1 MLYKKALSKGL
12 PNIKKK
18 PGDVYIAI
26 LSHGKTPVS
35 SEWTDFLWLEV
46 PGIWAHVTAT
56 SCTMFFTD
64 KLYRKRRLIKWKFY
78 AKTSGVEVKL
88 VDGSKILSGNTQI
101 RVLSSGEFVAL
112 QTVPRN
118 VGRAPLPVISQQM
131 QTNIIGNS
139 GQTNTIKTEAFSAD
153 LLRIFRKM

>member
-1 MLYKKALSKGL
+1 MLYKKLLSKGL

-35 SEWTDFLWLEV
+35 SEWKDFLWLKV
-46 PGIWAHVTAT
+46 PGVWGHVTAT

-64 KLYRKRRLIKWKFY
+64 KLYRKRRLIKW
-78 AKTSGVEVKL
+78 
-88 VDGSKILSGNTQI
+88 
-101 RVLSSGEFVAL
+101 
-112 QTVPRN
+112 
-118 VGRAPLPVISQQM
+118 APLPVISQQM
-131 QTNIIGNS
+131 QTNTIGNS
-139 GQTNTIKTEAFSAD
+139 GQTNNIKTEAFSAD